1 MAPVTAH
8 TRFFSLN
15 DPEVDRNAV
24 QDLLGLNP
32 WSLFLKSA
40 PGSYLIY
47 CDGACSGNGTR
58 ADAPGG
64 WGIVVIDPQGQI
76 RLGRGGA
83 RGVTNNKMELTA
95 AIEALAAVPR
105 GEQVTLITDS
115 QYVIKGCTEWRA
127 GWVKRGMKNSKGEEV
142 LNGDYWHR
150 LWAVAD
156 ERRVKF
162 QWVRGHNGDPG
173 NELADRLA
181 VAGAALR

>member
-1 MAPVTAH
+1 MSPVIAP
-8 TRFFSLN
+8 TRFFTLN
-15 DPEVDRNAV
+15 DPDIDRAGAEA
-24 QDLLGLNP
+24 LLGLNP
-32 WSLFLKSA
+32 WAMSLKGI
-40 PGSYLIY
+40 PGGYLIY

-64 WGIVVIDPQGQI
+64 WGIVIIDPQGVVH
-76 RLGRGGA
+76 LGRGGA

-95 AIEALAAVPR
+95 AIEALTAIPK

-127 GWVKRGMKNSKGEEV
+127 GWVKRGMKNSKGEAV
-142 LNGDYWHR
+142 LNGEYWHK
-150 LWAVAD
+150 LWALAD

-181 VAGAALR
+181 VAGANLR